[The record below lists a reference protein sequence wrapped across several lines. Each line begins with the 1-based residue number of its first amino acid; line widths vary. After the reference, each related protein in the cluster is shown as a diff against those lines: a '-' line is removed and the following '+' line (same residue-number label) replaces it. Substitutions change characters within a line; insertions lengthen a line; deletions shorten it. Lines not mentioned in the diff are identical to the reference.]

1 MNAPGAE
8 RRRSLHGEWT
18 SRLGF
23 ILALAGSAVGLGNIW
38 RFPYLAGANGGGAFV
53 LVYLV
58 CVFGIGLPIM
68 MSEVL
73 IGRRGRRNPV
83 RTMALLGEEEAG
95 VRAWGLVGLLGV
107 FTGFLILSFYSVIGG
122 WTVAYIVEAA
132 SGAFVNVGANDVS
145 STFSGIVSSPLVAG
159 GWHTLF
165 MVLTIGV
172 VVLGVEQGLERAVRV
187 LVPALVALLFVLLG
201 YSMTTGSFMEG
212 VVFLFEPRFDELTRD
227 SVLSAL
233 GQAFFTLSVG
243 MGAVMTYGAY
253 LPDHESIPRASLAV
267 AVADTSIALLAGLV
281 IFPIVFAHGLDPAA
295 GPGLVFQSLPLA
307 FGQMP
312 GGVIVATLF
321 FLLLTFAAWTS
332 AISILEPAVA
342 FFMETWEMT
351 RAKAAIIVGTLI
363 WVLGFVTVL
372 SFGPWSDVT
381 FWRGTFFDNI
391 DHLANNLFLPI
402 GGLAIVVFAGWVMAR
417 NSTADELDPEVG
429 WGYRLWRFSAR
440 YIAPV
445 AVVLMLLSGLELFS

>member
-1 MNAPGAE
+1 MNAPAE

-38 RFPYLAGANGGGAFV
+38 RFPYLAGENGGGAFV

-58 CVFGIGLPIM
+58 CVFAIGLPIM

-83 RTMALLGEEEAG
+83 RTMALLGEEESG
-95 VRAWGLVGLLGV
+95 TRAWGLVGLLGV

-132 SGAFVNVGANDVS
+132 SGAFVSAGSEQVS
-145 STFSGIVSSPLVAG
+145 QVFSDIVSRPLVAG
-159 GWHTLF
+159 TWHTVF
-165 MVLTIGV
+165 MILTIGV

-187 LVPALVALLFVLLG
+187 LVPALVALLLVLLG
-201 YSMTTGSFMEG
+201 YSMTTGRFLDG
-212 VVFLFEPRFDELTRD
+212 LVFLFEPRFEDLTGA
-227 SVLSAL
+227 SVLAAL
-233 GQAFFTLSVG
+233 GQAFFSLSVG

-253 LPDHESIPRASLAV
+253 LKDEESIPRSTV
-267 AVADTSIALLAGLV
+267 AVVLSDTSIALLSALV
-281 IFPIVFAHGLDPAA
+281 IFPIAFAHGLDPAA
-295 GPGLVFQSLPLA
+295 GPGLAFQSLPLA

-312 GGVIVATLF
+312 GGVVVATLF
-321 FLLLTFAAWTS
+321 FLLLSFAAWTS

-342 FFMETWEMT
+342 FVMETWNWT
-351 RAKAAIIVGTLI
+351 RPKAAIVVGAII
-363 WVLGFVTVL
+363 WAFGFATVM
-372 SFGPWSDVT
+372 SFGPWSDIQ

-391 DHLANNLFLPI
+391 DHLSNNIFLPI
-402 GGLAIVVFAGWVMAR
+402 GGLVIVIFAGWVMAR
-417 NSTADELDPEVG
+417 NSTADELDPQAG

-440 YIAPV
+440 YVAPIAV
-445 AVVLMLLSGLELFS
+445 TAMLLSYGFGLF